1 MIEEKTPDEFKLVL
15 DKLEDFHDITRIFEH
30 MSTAELVNYF
40 DGLSDTAWRHT
51 TGTEWQSYVM
61 HLSSQ
66 CFKGILDEMT
76 REEILSIWNNFDDMM
91 SRKFFTGLEMADIY
105 NFTEE
110 EWNAAFIGF
119 SASDFKTM
127 FFDRMDFKGIMFVS
141 DQIDVDMDDF
151 LDELTL
157 KDWRHFTA
165 AEWEAFLTGQDLD
178 DIVDFIHEMHEE
190 DPKVVED
197 MFAAMPKEM
206 LDDFRNTP
214 ELSYQF
220 TK

>member
-1 MIEEKTPDEFKLVL
+1 
-15 DKLEDFHDITRIFEH
+15 